1 MRVTDKMGR
10 DQVTRNLQKN
20 RTEMTDLQNQ
30 AATQKRVN
38 KPSDDPVAAARVLG
52 TRSED
57 RGSNQFMKNINYAR
71 SFLEYSD
78 QSLGELADVMVRLKE
93 LAIGQAN
100 DAGASAETR
109 RVVAE
114 EVNQVFSQTVQ
125 LGNRKLGERF
135 VFGGFKTTTTP
146 FSRIGEYNGDDGD
159 MYIPIDKDATVAMNV
174 PGNQIFLGKG
184 ISQDGLIR
192 PHAEPPKT
200 ADELDEFRQNEEGRK
215 QDVKDSQT
223 AEITLRGPAS
233 IGERKRMAVETV
245 SSPEQQGGVNIFGV
259 VKGFEIALRTND
271 KEEIQESI
279 DRLDQALSQVILTR
293 AQVGARIQHLNRTQE
308 SLQKSLVDNKLL
320 ASQMEDADL
329 FQVVSDITKTDSAL
343 KATLETSG
351 KILQPSLLDFLK

>member
-1 MRVTDKMGR
+1 MRVTDKMAHN
-10 DQVTRNLQKN
+10 QVNSHLQKN
-20 RTEMTDLQNQ
+20 RTELTNLQNQ

-57 RGSNQFMKNINYAR
+57 RGSQQFMKNINYAR

-93 LAIGQAN
+93 LAIAQAN
-100 DAGASAETR
+100 DAGASQDTR
-109 RVVAE
+109 KVVAE
-114 EVNQVFSQTVQ
+114 EVGQIFSQVVQ

-135 VFGGFKTTTTP
+135 VFGGFQTTQTP
-146 FSRIGEYNGDDGD
+146 FSRSGEYKGDDGD
-159 MYIPIDKDATVAMNV
+159 MNIPIDKDAHVAMNI
-174 PGNQIFLGKG
+174 PGNTVFLGEG
-184 ISQDGLIR
+184 MSPDGLIR
-192 PHAEPPKT
+192 PKADPPKT
-200 ADELDEFRQNEEGRK
+200 ADELEEFQTNEFERK
-215 QDVKDSQT
+215 QDIQKSQS
-223 AEITLRGPAS
+223 AEIQLRGPAS
-233 IGERKRMAVETV
+233 TGDRKALYAETKT
-245 SSPEQQGGVNIFGV
+245 SPEQSGVNLFGV
-259 VKGFEIALRTND
+259 VKEFEISLKAND
-271 KEEIQESI
+271 KEGIQDSI
-279 DRLDQALSQVILTR
+279 DRLDQALSQVILSR

-308 SLQKSLVDNKLL
+308 SLQKSLVDNKAL